1 MRSGHDYSEAGN
13 KSIVLVW
20 FIDNNTQKQTYKL
33 KKNEYILF
41 GLYILKI
48 MRISFQSQF
57 TFKLSSSTF
66 KST

>member
-1 MRSGHDYSEAGN
+1 MRSGHDYIEAGN
-13 KSIVLVW
+13 RSIVLVW
-20 FIDNNTQKQTYKL
+20 FNENNTQKQTYKL

>member
-20 FIDNNTQKQTYKL
+20 FNDNNTQKQTYKL

-57 TFKLSSSTF
+57 TFQLLSSTF